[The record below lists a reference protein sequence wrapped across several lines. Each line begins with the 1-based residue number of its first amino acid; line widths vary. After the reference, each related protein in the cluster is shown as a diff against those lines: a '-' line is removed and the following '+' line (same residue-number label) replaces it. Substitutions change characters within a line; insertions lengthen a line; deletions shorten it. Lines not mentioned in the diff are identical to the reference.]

1 MYNKITLIGQLVA
14 TPEIRH
20 TTAGVSVTS
29 FRIAV
34 ERRFKAPGERRKAD
48 FFNIVCW
55 RHNADFVCKNFT
67 KGDTILVE
75 GEMQTHRYIDKNGNE
90 LTWYEVLA
98 ERLSFTSARKNN
110 STVPEETEQGE

>member
-29 FRIAV
+29 FSIAV
-34 ERRFKAPGERRKAD
+34 ERRFKVPGERRKAD

-55 RHNADFVCKNFT
+55 RHDAEFVCANFV

-75 GEMQTHRYIDKNGNE
+75 GEMQTHRHTDKNGNKQ
-90 LTWYEVLA
+90 TWYEVLA
-98 ERLSFTSARKNN
+98 DCVAFTSARKSD
-110 STVPEETEQGE
+110 STSPVITEQDE